1 MAKKK
6 STKINEKL
14 TMWQD
19 RLSVANNE
27 WEDEVA
33 KMDHREALYNGD
45 KNIDKVIEGD
55 EVKEASHVRNVIFE
69 NIESQVSSTIPQPKV
84 TPWRKEDEKLASIIE
99 HFIRNELDRM
109 PFETIND
116 MAERTVPMQGGVGYQ
131 VEWDHTKRSFMTL
144 GENTITVVHPKQFAP
159 QPGVYTGIGDMDWFI
174 LKVPTTK
181 KAVLRRYGVD
191 VSDEAEAEPEIRAA
205 GGEERNTDAVTLNVG
220 YERSPSGGINKY
232 SWVNEIEVEDLDDYQ
247 ARRQPVCCKCGKVKP
262 LPGQI
267 LGARAKTG
275 NLLPNQETGDP
286 GELARNAMAT
296 QQMARQVADA
306 FMAGSTE
313 PMPGVIAGEAEVEPE
328 RYNGG
333 PCPWCG
339 GNKWKEKPQEYEEI
353 YLPFTT
359 KGGVVIEGEHIEMND
374 AGEAV
379 MVPTLIPY
387 YKPDLFPVVLQKNV
401 SVFGKLLGN
410 SDVDVMEGPQN
421 TMKRVEQKVVDRIL
435 GAGSAVTLPAGDN
448 FTIDSKDNKKWYVKD
463 PAAAQMVRQFDFKG
477 DLQYEMAY
485 MGLLYEQPRQMV
497 GITDSFQGRK
507 DATATSGAAK
517 EFAAGQAAGR
527 LESKRVMKNAAY
539 AQLFELIFKFALAYS
554 DEPRVVS
561 YRDSD
566 GETVY
571 EEFNRYDFLV
581 KDANGK
587 WQWNDRFI
595 FSTDTSAPLA
605 NNRAAM
611 WQEARMNFQQGA
623 YGNPQDPR
631 TQMLFWTVMEGLHYP
646 LAAQAKKALKDRM
659 EEDKQQAMQQSM
671 AMQQM
676 SGGAMA
682 PGSEMPAQGIM

>member
-6 STKINEKL
+6 DNQKL
-14 TMWQD
+14 RAWQD
-19 RLSVANNE
+19 RLSAGNND
-27 WEDEVA
+27 WALEVE
-33 KMDHREALYNGD
+33 KMDRREALYNGD
-45 KNIDKVIEGD
+45 KEIKKVVEGDKVN
-55 EVKEASHVRNVIFE
+55 KASHVRNVIFE
-69 NIESQVSSTIPQPKV
+69 NIESMISSSIPQPKV
-84 TPWRKEDEKLASIIE
+84 TPWRKEDEHLASIIE
-99 HFIRNELDRM
+99 HFIRNELDRL

-131 VEWDHTKRSFMTL
+131 VEWDHTKRSFMTV
-144 GENTITVVHPKQFAP
+144 GENLVTVIHPKQFVP

-174 LKVPTTK
+174 VKIPMTK
-181 KAVLRRYGVD
+181 KAVRRRYGVD
-191 VSDEAEAEPEIRAA
+191 VSDENEAEPEIRAA
-205 GGEERNTDAVTLNVG
+205 GNEKENTDAVTLNVG
-220 YERSPSGGINKY
+220 YERNPSGGINKY
-232 SWVNEIEVEDLDDYQ
+232 SWVNDTEVEDLVDYQ

-267 LGARAKTG
+267 IGTRPKTG
-275 NLLPNQETGDP
+275 TLLPNPDTGDP
-286 GELARNAMAT
+286 GELARNAMAA
-296 QQMARQVADA
+296 QQMAVQVADA
-306 FMAGSTE
+306 FMTGNTE
-313 PMPGVIAGEAEVEPE
+313 PLAGVTVGEAETKPEVEPE
-328 RYNGG
+328 RYGGG

-339 GNKWKEKPQEYEEI
+339 SNKWKEKTQEFEEI

-359 KGGVVIEGEHIEMND
+359 PGGVVIEGEHTELDKN
-374 AGEAV
+374 GQAV

-387 YKPDLFPVVLQKNV
+387 YKPDLFPIVLQKNV

-421 TMKRVEQKVVDRIL
+421 TMKRIEQKIVDRIL
-435 GAGSAVTLPAGDN
+435 GAGSAVTLPVNDGDK
-448 FTIDSKDNKKWYVKD
+448 FKIDSKDNKKWYVKD
-463 PAAAQMVRQFDFKG
+463 PATAQMIRQFDFKG

-485 MGLLYEQPRQMV
+485 MGLLYEEPRQMV

-539 AQLFELIFKFALAYS
+539 AQLFELMFKFALAYS
-554 DEPRVVS
+554 DEPRVIS

-581 KDANGK
+581 KDANGNY
-587 WQWNDRFI
+587 QWNDRFL
-595 FSTDTSAPLA
+595 FSTDTSAPLE

-611 WQEARMNFQQGA
+611 WQEARMNFERGA

-631 TQMLFWTVMEGLHYP
+631 TQMLFWTVMEELHYP
-646 LAAQAKKALKDRM
+646 LAAQAKKALKARM
-659 EEDKQQAMQQSM
+659 EEDAKNPPPVP
-671 AMQQM
+671 
-676 SGGAMA
+676 GVPGA
-682 PGSEMPAQGIM
+682 PGGTMMPGTGTM

>member
-6 STKINEKL
+6 DNQKL
-14 TMWQD
+14 RTWQD
-19 RLSVANNE
+19 RLSAGNNDWAE
-27 WEDEVA
+27 EVE

-45 KNIDKVIEGD
+45 KEIDQVVEGD
-55 EVKEASHVRNVIFE
+55 DTKKASHVRNVIFE
-69 NIESQVSSTIPQPKV
+69 NIESMISSAIPQPKV
-84 TPWRKEDEKLASIIE
+84 TPWRKEDEHLASIIE

-131 VEWDHTKRSFMTL
+131 VEWDHTKRSFMTQ
-144 GENTITVVHPKQFAP
+144 GENIVTVIHPKQFVP

-174 LKVPTTK
+174 VKIPTTK

-191 VSDEAEAEPEIRAA
+191 VSSENEAEPEIRAA
-205 GGEERNTDAVTLNVG
+205 GNEKENPDAVTLNVG

-232 SWVNEIEVEDLDDYQ
+232 SWVNDTEVEDLDDYQ
-247 ARRQPVCCKCGKVKP
+247 ARRQPVCRKCGKVKP

-267 LGARAKTG
+267 IGARPRHS
-275 NLLPNQETGDP
+275 NLLPNRETGDP
-286 GELARNAMAT
+286 GELARNAMAA
-296 QQMARQVADA
+296 QQMAAQVADA
-306 FMAGSTE
+306 FMTDPTE
-313 PMPGVIAGEAEVEPE
+313 PLAGVTAGEAEAEPEVELE

-339 GNKWKEKPQEYEEI
+339 STKWKEKPQEYEEI

-359 KGGVVIEGEHIEMND
+359 PGGVVIEGEHIEVNEN
-374 AGEAV
+374 GEAV

-387 YKPDLFPVVLQKNV
+387 YKPDLYPIVLQKNV

-421 TMKRVEQKVVDRIL
+421 TMKRIEQKIVDRL
-435 GAGSAVTLPAGDN
+435 LKAGAAVTLPVADGDK
-448 FTIDSKDNKKWYVKD
+448 FHIDSKDNKKWYVKD
-463 PAAAQMVRQFDFKG
+463 PATAQMIRQFEFKG

-485 MGLLYEQPRQMV
+485 MGLLYEEPRQMV

-507 DATATSGAAK
+507 DTTATSGAAK

-554 DEPRVVS
+554 DEPRVIS

-587 WQWNDRFI
+587 WQWNDRFL
-595 FSTDTSAPLA
+595 FSTDTSAPLE

-631 TQMLFWTVMEGLHYP
+631 TQMLFWTVMEELHYP
-646 LAAQAKKALKDRM
+646 LAAQAKKALKARM
-659 EEDKQQAMQQSM
+659 EEDAKNQPPVP
-671 AMQQM
+671 
-676 SGGAMA
+676 GVPGA
-682 PGSEMPAQGIM
+682 PGGTMMPGMGTM